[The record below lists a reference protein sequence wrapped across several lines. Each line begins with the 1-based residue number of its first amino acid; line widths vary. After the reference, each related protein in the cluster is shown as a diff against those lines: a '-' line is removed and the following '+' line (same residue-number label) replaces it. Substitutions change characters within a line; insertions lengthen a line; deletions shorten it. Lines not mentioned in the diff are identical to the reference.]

1 MRALIFLM
9 IFCCSAVSASVM
21 DDIAELE
28 AHKMASKKAHTEP
41 LNRPEASS
49 ISSVPAIKPYA
60 LPNGKHINLND
71 YTLVLFM
78 QAKCPYCQQFDPQ
91 LAGLSAQTGF
101 KVFAYTLDGQ
111 GDLAFPNAIPAPPDV
126 VQTFFGSGLPMVTP
140 TVFLVNVNT
149 LKTYPLLQGMTDMQD
164 VMSKINTNLMMATQ

>member
-1 MRALIFLM
+1 MRMLIFIM
-9 IFCCSAVSASVM
+9 MFCCSAVFASVL
-21 DDIAELE
+21 DEIAELE
-28 AHKMASKKAHTEP
+28 AHKIITEEAQTEP
-41 LNRPEASS
+41 LNRPEVSN
-49 ISSVPAIKPYA
+49 IPSVPAIKPYA

-91 LAGLSAQTGF
+91 LAVLSAQTGF

-111 GDLAFPNAIPAPPDV
+111 GDLAYPNAVPAPPDV
-126 VQTFFGSGLPMVTP
+126 VQTFFGSGLQVVTP
-140 TVFLVNVNT
+140 TLFLVNVNT

-164 VMSKINTNLMMATQ
+164 VMSKINTNLMMTIQ